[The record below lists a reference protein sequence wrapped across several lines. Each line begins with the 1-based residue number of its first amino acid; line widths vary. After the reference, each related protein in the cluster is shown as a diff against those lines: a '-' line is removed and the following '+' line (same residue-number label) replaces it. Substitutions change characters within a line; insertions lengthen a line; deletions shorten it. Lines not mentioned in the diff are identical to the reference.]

1 MTFIRKHAAL
11 LSLLSA
17 AMALAAAPYLVPE
30 DPDSA
35 VFRSGL
41 LGTLLVL
48 ACCLPL
54 RQAYARADRRTLA
67 VSLGF
72 GLLLGG
78 ALGLGAELR
87 FYGGLLPGLGSMV
100 RRAAV
105 PFLAAPLLGGLCAR
119 VLLLRPAGRAR
130 PLRLP
135 MAAYLAV
142 LLLCW
147 LPLLI
152 AYYPGMLNYD
162 FAVEYQQFLDHRW
175 DSRHPLLYIAVCYA
189 IYGAGRLLGQPTL
202 AFFVTT
208 LLRMLALASALAYA
222 CVFVQR
228 RRAPAW
234 ALALMTAVFG
244 LLPVFPVMA
253 VSSAKDTPFAAALL
267 VLCLLCWELLEEPQA
282 FFASR
287 KRVAGFVIMAVL
299 TCHLRKNGVAALVL
313 LPLMIAVLRGHRRR
327 TAALCAAAAGAS
339 LLLSIG
345 LNAAL
350 RPVQQPSYQLYSLP
364 AQQLVRA
371 YHLGD
376 VTDEEKDEIRSWF
389 WDNHGLSLRPHLADK
404 AKGYLVEDR
413 IAVHADEF
421 MALWARIGRKNPRVY
436 TEAFLLL
443 NLGAWYPDDLSHAEV
458 YRENVGY
465 LQTNTYD
472 MTAQG
477 ITRST
482 LLPGVRAL
490 TERICR
496 DNAYQKLPLLPLL
509 MCTATPVWLLL
520 LGCAALIARG
530 RAKLIA
536 PVGGVAALWLS
547 YLLGPCTLPRY
558 MLPLFCLAPVLLAVA
573 FTIPSS
579 KEIAP

>member
-17 AMALAAAPYLVPE
+17 AMALVAAPYLIPE

-48 ACCLPL
+48 ACCPTL
-54 RQAYARADRRTLA
+54 RQAYVRADRRTLA

-105 PFLAAPLLGGLCAR
+105 PVLIAPLLGGLCAR
-119 VLLLRPAGRAR
+119 AMLLRPAARAK

-135 MAAYLAV
+135 MALYLAA

-162 FAVEYQQFLDHRW
+162 FYVEYHQFLDNQW
-175 DSRHPLLYIAVCYA
+175 DSRHPLLYIALCYA

-202 AFFVTT
+202 AIFFTT

-234 ALALMTAVFG
+234 ALALMTAAFAQ
-244 LLPVFPVMA
+244 LPIFPVMA
-253 VSSAKDTPFAAALL
+253 VSSSKDTLFSAALL
-267 VLCLLCWELLEEPQA
+267 VLSLLCWELLEEPQA

-287 KRVAGFVIMAVL
+287 KRCAGFVVMTVL

-313 LPLMIAVLRGHRRR
+313 LPLMIAMLRSHRRR
-327 TAALCAAAAGAS
+327 TASLCAVAAGAS

-350 RPVQQPSYQLYSLP
+350 QPVEQPSYQLYSLP

-371 YHLGD
+371 YNLGN
-376 VTDEEKDEIRSWF
+376 VTDEEKEEIQSWF
-389 WDNHGLSLRPHLADK
+389 RDNHGLSLEPHLADK
-404 AKGYLVEDR
+404 AKGYLIEDR
-413 IAVHADEF
+413 IAGHADEF

-436 TEAFLLL
+436 TEAFLML
-443 NLGAWYPDDLSHAEV
+443 NLGAWYPDDLSHAEI

-465 LQTNTYD
+465 LQMSIYD
-472 MTAQG
+472 MTDHG
-477 ITRST
+477 IVSGS

-496 DNAYQKLPLLPLL
+496 ANAYQKLPILSLLL
-509 MCTATPVWLLL
+509 CTATPVWLLL
-520 LGCAALIARG
+520 FGCAMLVAR
-530 RAKLIA
+530 RRTHLMA
-536 PVGGVAALWLS
+536 PVGGVAALWLTIF
-547 YLLGPCTLPRY
+547 LGPCTLPRY
-558 MLPLFCLAPVLLAVA
+558 MLPMFCLAPVLLAVA
-573 FTIPSS
+573 FLPTPG
-579 KEIAP
+579 EAG